1 MKKTIPPSVSDIP
14 VHLRL
19 ATGLFT
25 AVALTA
31 CSGTPPNHID
41 QLSVTYD
48 DQQQLYE
55 LRWQAS
61 DPTQP
66 VTIAVATAETPDR
79 YQTLVQDWSENS
91 YQWKVDD
98 GEKRRYFKVVPRDGQ
113 AAEAAARWLPLDGG
127 RNFRDLGGY
136 TTADGQQVRWGKM
149 FRTGAMSGL
158 TEQDYRL
165 LDTLNIGTV
174 VDFRTGPERANEPTR
189 WQNPQTE
196 ILSWDYVMEMGA
208 FADIFR
214 QPGLTPDK
222 VEQAMAA
229 QYPALLEQQQPHYQ
243 AMFDRLLTKDQG
255 LVFNC
260 TAGKDRTGIA
270 AALIL
275 TALGVDR
282 QTVVEDFMLSETYYQ
297 QNPTT
302 FSAGNHEEA
311 INEGAM
317 QDGAMK
323 EAASAAGEPVAPH
336 NPNPMA
342 QLTPELIAP
351 LMGVRESY
359 INTTF
364 DYMEHQAGSALAYI
378 QQTYHL
384 DDAKLQQLRSVYLQ
398 SPQP

>member
-1 MKKTIPPSVSDIP
+1 MKKITSLAASVTP
-14 VHLRL
+14 ARL
-19 ATGLFT
+19 PL
-25 AVALTA
+25 VAGILTA
-31 CSGTPPNHID
+31 FALSGCGSATNDID
-41 QLSVTYD
+41 QLTVTYD
-48 DQQQLYE
+48 NQQQQYE
-55 LRWQAS
+55 LHWQAS
-61 DPTQP
+61 DPAQP
-66 VTIAVATAETPDR
+66 VTIAVASAEAPDSYR
-79 YQTLVQDWSENS
+79 TLVEGWSEGS

-98 GEKRRYFKVVPRDGQ
+98 GDKRRYFKVVPKEGQ
-113 AAEAAARWLPLDGG
+113 AAAAAARWLPLEGG

-136 TTADGQQVRWGKM
+136 MTADGQQVRWGKL

-158 TEQDYRL
+158 TDQDYQL
-165 LDTLNIGTV
+165 LETLNIGTV
-174 VDFRTGPERANEPTR
+174 VDFRTAPERNHEPTR

-196 ILSWDYVMEMGA
+196 ILSWDYTMEMGA

-214 QPGLTPDK
+214 QPDLTPEK

-243 AMFDRLLTKDQG
+243 AMFDRLLSKDQG

-282 QTVVEDFMLSETYYQ
+282 ETVVEDFMLSEIYYQ
-297 QNPTT
+297 QNPTA
-302 FSAGNHEEA
+302 FSSGQHEDA
-311 INEGAM
+311 IEEGARA
-317 QDGAMK
+317 Q
-323 EAASAAGEPVAPH
+323 GEPAAPH

-342 QLTPELIAP
+342 QLPPELVAP

-364 DYMEHQAGSALAYI
+364 DYMEQQAGSALAYV
-378 QQTYHL
+378 QQTYQL
-384 DDAKLQQLRSVYLQ
+384 DDAKLQQLRSLYLQ

>member
-1 MKKTIPPSVSDIP
+1 MKTINPLSASVRPARS
-14 VHLRL
+14 RL
-19 ATGLFT
+19 AAAVVAVLALSGCDNT
-25 AVALTA
+25 ATT
-31 CSGTPPNHID
+31 SNDID
-41 QLSVTYD
+41 QLTVTYD
-48 DQQQLYE
+48 TQQQLYE

-61 DPTQP
+61 DPAQP
-66 VTIAVATAETPDR
+66 VSIAVASAEAPDQYR
-79 YQTLVQDWSENS
+79 TLAQDWSQTS
-91 YQWKVDD
+91 YQWKADD
-98 GEKRRYFKVVPRDGQ
+98 GDKRRYFRVVPQDGQ
-113 AAEAAARWLPLDGG
+113 AAEAAARFLPLEGG

-136 TTADGQQVRWGKM
+136 LTTDGQQVRWGKIY
-149 FRTGAMSGL
+149 RTGAMSGL
-158 TEQDYRL
+158 TEQDYQL

-196 ILSWDYVMEMGA
+196 ILSWDYAMDMGE
-208 FADIFR
+208 FAEIFR
-214 QPGLTPDK
+214 QSDLTPEN

-243 AMFDRLLTKDQG
+243 AMFDRLLNKEQA

-297 QNPTT
+297 QNPTA
-302 FSAGNHEEA
+302 FSSGHQHEEA
-311 INEGAM
+311 VTEGATA
-317 QDGAMK
+317 D
-323 EAASAAGEPVAPH
+323 GEPVAPH

-342 QLTPELIAP
+342 KLPPELIAP

-364 DYMEHQAGSALAYI
+364 DYMEQQAGSALAYI
-378 QQTYHL
+378 QQTYQL
-384 DDAKLQQLRSVYLQ
+384 DDARLQQLRSLYLQ
-398 SPQP
+398 QPRP